1 MALPEEG
8 IKNIDIICPGFAI
21 DCLETLEEINMANKD
36 IFIKAGGQR
45 YQYIPALNDSGAN
58 VQLMLDLIS
67 SRGS

>member
-8 IKNIDIICPGFAI
+8 FKNIDIICPGFAI

-36 IFIKAGGQR
+36 IFIQAGGQQ
-45 YQYIPALNDSGAN
+45 YQYISALNDSAAN
-58 VQLMLDLIS
+58 VKLMLDLIA